1 MTLGLVLGR
10 SGFGFDFGRNFICCG
25 FFFIGSSS
33 IGNFFAG
40 RGLLRQQLL
49 LQLSIFLAFILGAAA
64 GTLGFQQLGYD
75 AVLINGIWVALVS
88 VGYAIVLL
96 RSARG
101 QRRNQ

>member
-1 MTLGLVLGR
+1 MVATY
-10 SGFGFDFGRNFICCG
+10 SGSVIRTTHLTGIVSD
-25 FFFIGSSS
+25 IGSAL
-33 IGNFFAG
+33 GNFFAG
-40 RGLLRQQLL
+40 RGLLRQQLF
-49 LQLSIFLAFILGAAA
+49 LQLSILLAFILGAAA